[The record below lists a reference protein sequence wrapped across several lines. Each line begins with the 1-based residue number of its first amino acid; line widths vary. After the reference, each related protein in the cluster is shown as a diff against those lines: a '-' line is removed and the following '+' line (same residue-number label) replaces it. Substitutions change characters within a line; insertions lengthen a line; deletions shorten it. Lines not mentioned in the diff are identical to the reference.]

1 MLSTTYGARGEVRP
15 PAVAAGVTPAGVTPA
30 GVTPAGVTPAG
41 RRR

>member
-15 PAVAAGVTPAGVTPA
+15 PAVAAGVAPTAVIST
-30 GVTPAGVTPAG
+30 G